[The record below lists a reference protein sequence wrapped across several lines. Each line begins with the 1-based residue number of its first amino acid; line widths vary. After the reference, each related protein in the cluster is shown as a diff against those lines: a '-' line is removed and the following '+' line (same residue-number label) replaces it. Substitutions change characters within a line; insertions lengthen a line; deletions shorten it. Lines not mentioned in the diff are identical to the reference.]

1 MSSPSSIE
9 RMEQLSALISDKTK
23 LLTDF
28 LASKGLDAP
37 SFSLDELADLPVSSD
52 DNKPFKARSELIK
65 ATRELHDIV
74 LGPRESLR
82 ALAWGSTDQL
92 SLQAIW
98 EFKIAEAV
106 PAIGSITFDELS
118 VKIEEC
124 AGETILPFQLR
135 TLLRHA
141 MTNQVFCEPQKGTVA
156 HTQMSRL
163 LTSSPKSNAWV
174 GFLTSDLFPAF
185 ANAVDAM
192 KRWPASQEPSETGVN
207 IAYSQDLPFYDFVQ
221 LDKGRAMRYSR
232 AIESH
237 GSSEGTEISHGVVDG
252 YPWAS
257 LGDATVVD
265 LLNNVHGQMGG
276 NMGYVSVAIA
286 EAFPRLKFVV
296 QDTKGMRSAE
306 TLASVPQRLRDR
318 IELTIH
324 DFFDVQP
331 VVAEVYLFRHVF
343 HSFTDKYSIQILQS
357 LVPAL
362 RKGARILINDGVLP
376 EPGTLSYINERRIR
390 TLDVVMLTVTNSRE
404 RELDDWKDLFR
415 DADPRYKFLGAWKPT
430 RSQLWFIEAEW
441 DP

>member
-9 RMEQLSALISDKTK
+9 RME

-28 LASKGLDAP
+28 LASKGPDAP
-37 SFSLDELADLPVSSD
+37 SLSVDELADLPVSP
-52 DNKPFKARSELIK
+52 NGNEPFEARAELTK

-82 ALAWGSTDQL
+82 VLAWGSTDQL
-92 SLQAIW
+92 SLQAVW

-106 PAIGSITFDELS
+106 PMNGSITFDELS
-118 VKIEEC
+118 ANIKEC
-124 AGETILPFQLR
+124 TGKTILPFQLLI
-135 TLLRHA
+135 LLRHA

-156 HTQMSRL
+156 HTQLSRL
-163 LTSSPKSNAWV
+163 LATNPKSNAWV
-174 GFLTSDLFPAF
+174 GFLTGDLFPAF
-185 ANAVDAM
+185 ANVVNAL
-192 KRWPASQEPSETGVN
+192 KRWPGSHEPSETGVN
-207 IAYSQDLPFYDFVQ
+207 IAYSQDLPFYNFLQ
-221 LDKGRAMRYSR
+221 LDKGCGMRYSR

-252 YPWAS
+252 YPWAN

-265 LLNNVHGQMGG
+265 MGG

-296 QDTKGMRSAE
+296 QDRKGMRSAE
-306 TLASVPQRLRDR
+306 TLGSVPQSLRNWV
-318 IELTIH
+318 ELTIH
-324 DFFDVQP
+324 NFFDVQP
-331 VVAEVYLFRHVF
+331 VVAEAYLFRHVF
-343 HSFTDKYSIQILQS
+343 HSFTDKYSIKILQS

-362 RKGARILINDGVLP
+362 RKGARILINDGMLP
-376 EPGTLSYINERRIR
+376 EPGTLSYVNERRIR
-390 TLDVVMLTVTNSRE
+390 TLDIVMLTVTNSGE

-415 DADPRYKFLGAWKPT
+415 SADPRYKFLRAWKPT